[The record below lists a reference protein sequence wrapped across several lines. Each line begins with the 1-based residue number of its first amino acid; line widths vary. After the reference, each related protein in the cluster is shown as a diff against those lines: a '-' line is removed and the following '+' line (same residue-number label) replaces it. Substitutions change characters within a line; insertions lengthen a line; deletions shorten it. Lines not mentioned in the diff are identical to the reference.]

1 VPTLNREQTI
11 SIAVLA
17 LVVVTAL
24 MGLSLCLQVRAD
36 AVEEL
41 AERSDALTRLE
52 ASLRTRQ
59 DMRGRPS
66 AAPAAAFAQ
75 AASEGL
81 ASAEIQAYV
90 ARVAAEQQAVL
101 ISSGVESAKGSE
113 ASDMIQLQVTF
124 DAGTNALQAILHRLE
139 SGTPYVFVRSLT
151 VQPVGAAAQ
160 RSAEDPMLRA
170 TLSLHAM
177 WRRAAPDNASGGKP

>member
-1 VPTLNREQTI
+1 VPALNREQTI

-17 LVVVTAL
+17 LVVVITL
-24 MGLSLCLQVRAD
+24 FGLSLWLRLRAE

-52 ASLRTRQ
+52 TSLRTRQ
-59 DMRGRPS
+59 DARGRPS

-75 AASEGL
+75 AATEGL
-81 ASAEIQAYV
+81 ASAEVQAYV
-90 ARVAAEQQAVL
+90 AGVATEQQAVL
-101 ISSGVESAKGSE
+101 ISSGVESAKATE
-113 ASDMIQLQVTF
+113 ASDTIQLQVTL
-124 DAGTNALQAILHRLE
+124 DAGTDALQAILHRLE

-160 RSAEDPMLRA
+160 RAPEDPMLRA
-170 TLSLHAM
+170 TLTLHAM
-177 WRRAAPDNASGGKP
+177 WRRTASGDASGGKP